1 MSMRVLQRL
10 IVRKIL
16 STYIT
21 LLITPFSCKSLLRR
35 TQVFLNHLTELS
47 RERVSAALT
56 VFSGC

>member
-1 MSMRVLQRL
+1 MSKRVFQRL
-10 IVRKIL
+10 IAPKIL

-21 LLITPFSCKSLLRR
+21 LHIALFSSKSLLRR
-35 TQVFLNHLTELS
+35 TQVFLNHLTEQS